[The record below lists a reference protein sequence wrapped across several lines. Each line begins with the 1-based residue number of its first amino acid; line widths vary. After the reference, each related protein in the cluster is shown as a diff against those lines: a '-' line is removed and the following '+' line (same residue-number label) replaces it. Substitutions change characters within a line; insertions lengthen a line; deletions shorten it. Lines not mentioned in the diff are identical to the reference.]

1 MALSN
6 EERMGEGG
14 VGGGGQLGT
23 PDPAADAGG
32 RRIQIGEKVSIA
44 FSLC

>member
-1 MALSN
+1 
-6 EERMGEGG
+6 MGD
-14 VGGGGQLGT
+14 GGGGAVGQPRPT
-23 PDPAADAGG
+23 ADAGG